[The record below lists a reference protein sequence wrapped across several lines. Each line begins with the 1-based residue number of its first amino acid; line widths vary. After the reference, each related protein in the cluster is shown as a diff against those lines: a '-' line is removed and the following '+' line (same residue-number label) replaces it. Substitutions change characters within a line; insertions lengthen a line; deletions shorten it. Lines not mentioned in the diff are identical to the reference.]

1 MLQKKIV
8 SQQEKSDSREF
19 NKIQLKYWYI
29 SKKLLMIIDHVNCR
43 QQEEPAILI
52 SRLLLRM
59 RRMYEASICLD
70 FH

>member
-1 MLQKKIV
+1 
-8 SQQEKSDSREF
+8 
-19 NKIQLKYWYI
+19 
-29 SKKLLMIIDHVNCR
+29 MIIDHVNCR